1 MKKKSH
7 YKMKT
12 KHLIT
17 MMTILCLGLIVLSL
31 SSNFS
36 FAPVRN
42 ALGHVIIPFQNGI
55 NQVGDWMTEQKNG
68 FQSMKKLAKENEKLK
83 EQVDELTAKNNNL
96 SQQQEEVERLRALY
110 ELDQEYSEYE
120 KIGAQVIGKDSG
132 NWYDTFI
139 INRGTEDGV
148 EVDMNVI
155 ADGGLVG
162 IVTNT
167 GKDWAT
173 VRSIIDD
180 SSNVSA
186 SVTSISQN
194 CIVTGDL
201 QMMDEGKIRF
211 IQLTDKENQVQEGD
225 KVVTSSVSSKFL
237 KGILIGY
244 VSEVEDDANNL
255 TKTGTI
261 IPAVDFE
268 NIQEVLVI
276 KQLKQQAD
284 PSEKG
289 KRNEKK
295 NHLGSVNSADVY
307 SSGNNFPDPIHRFYC
322 PQPSFDPY
330 RFFWFYARQK
340 RRIDYRLF

>member
-42 ALGHVIIPFQNGI
+42 ALGYVIIPFQNGI

-83 EQVDELTAKNNNL
+83 DQVDELTAKNNNL

-284 PSEKG
+284 PSEEG
-289 KRNEKK
+289 EEE
-295 NHLGSVNSADVY
+295 
-307 SSGNNFPDPIHRFYC
+307 
-322 PQPSFDPY
+322 
-330 RFFWFYARQK
+330 
-340 RRIDYRLF
+340 

>member
-1 MKKKSH
+1 MKKKSQ
-7 YKMKT
+7 YKIKT
-12 KHLIT
+12 KHLVTI
-17 MMTILCLGLIVLSL
+17 MTILCLGLIVLSL
-31 SSNFS
+31 SSKFS
-36 FAPVRN
+36 FDPVRN
-42 ALGHVIIPFQNGI
+42 ALGYVIVPFQNGI
-55 NQVGDWMTEQKNG
+55 NQVGDWMTEQKDG
-68 FQSMKKLAKENEKLK
+68 FQSMKKLSKENKKLK
-83 EQVDELTAKNNNL
+83 EQVNELTAKNNNL
-96 SQQQEEVERLRALY
+96 SQEQEEVERLRALY
-110 ELDQEYSEYE
+110 NLDQDYSEYE

-132 NWYDTFI
+132 NWYNTFI
-139 INRGTEDGV
+139 INRGTEDGIS
-148 EVDMNVI
+148 VDMNVI

-162 IVTNT
+162 IVTKT

-225 KVVTSSVSSKFL
+225 KVVTSSVSNKFL

-244 VSEVEDDANNL
+244 VSEVQDDANKL
-255 TKTGTI
+255 TKNGTI

-276 KQLKQQAD
+276 KQLKQQAAG
-284 PSEKG
+284 PEEG
-289 KRNEKK
+289 E
-295 NHLGSVNSADVY
+295 GE
-307 SSGNNFPDPIHRFYC
+307 
-322 PQPSFDPY
+322 
-330 RFFWFYARQK
+330 
-340 RRIDYRLF
+340 

>member
-12 KHLIT
+12 KHLIN

-284 PSEKG
+284 PSEEG
-289 KRNEKK
+289 EEE
-295 NHLGSVNSADVY
+295 
-307 SSGNNFPDPIHRFYC
+307 
-322 PQPSFDPY
+322 
-330 RFFWFYARQK
+330 
-340 RRIDYRLF
+340 

>member
-83 EQVDELTAKNNNL
+83 DQVDELTAKNNNL

-284 PSEKG
+284 PSEEG
-289 KRNEKK
+289 EEE
-295 NHLGSVNSADVY
+295 
-307 SSGNNFPDPIHRFYC
+307 
-322 PQPSFDPY
+322 
-330 RFFWFYARQK
+330 
-340 RRIDYRLF
+340 

>member
-1 MKKKSH
+1 
-7 YKMKT
+7 MKT

-42 ALGHVIIPFQNGI
+42 ALGYVIIPFQNGI

-83 EQVDELTAKNNNL
+83 DQVDELTAKNNNL

-284 PSEKG
+284 PSEEG
-289 KRNEKK
+289 EEE
-295 NHLGSVNSADVY
+295 
-307 SSGNNFPDPIHRFYC
+307 
-322 PQPSFDPY
+322 
-330 RFFWFYARQK
+330 
-340 RRIDYRLF
+340 

>member
-167 GKDWAT
+167 GKDWST

-284 PSEKG
+284 PSEEG
-289 KRNEKK
+289 EEE
-295 NHLGSVNSADVY
+295 
-307 SSGNNFPDPIHRFYC
+307 
-322 PQPSFDPY
+322 
-330 RFFWFYARQK
+330 
-340 RRIDYRLF
+340 

>member
-1 MKKKSH
+1 MKKKSQ
-7 YKMKT
+7 YKIKT
-12 KHLIT
+12 KHLLTI
-17 MMTILCLGLIVLSL
+17 MTILCLGLIVLSL
-31 SSNFS
+31 SFKFS
-36 FAPVRN
+36 FDPVRN
-42 ALGHVIIPFQNGI
+42 ALGYVIVPFQNGI
-55 NQVGDWMTEQKNG
+55 NQMGDWMTEQKDG
-68 FQSMKKLAKENEKLK
+68 FQSMKKLSKENKELK

-96 SQQQEEVERLRALY
+96 SQEQEEVERLRALY
-110 ELDQEYSEYE
+110 NLDQDYSEYE

-132 NWYDTFI
+132 NWYNTFI
-139 INRGTEDGV
+139 INRGTEDGIS
-148 EVDMNVI
+148 VDMNVI

-162 IVTNT
+162 IVTKT

-225 KVVTSSVSSKFL
+225 KVVTSSVSNKFL

-244 VSEVEDDANNL
+244 ISEVQDDANKL
-255 TKTGTI
+255 TKNGTI

-276 KQLKQQAD
+276 KQLKQQATD
-284 PSEKG
+284 SEEG
-289 KRNEKK
+289 D
-295 NHLGSVNSADVY
+295 S
-307 SSGNNFPDPIHRFYC
+307 
-322 PQPSFDPY
+322 
-330 RFFWFYARQK
+330 
-340 RRIDYRLF
+340 

>member
-42 ALGHVIIPFQNGI
+42 ALGYVIIPFQNGI

-83 EQVDELTAKNNNL
+83 DQVDELTAKNNNL

-201 QMMDEGKIRF
+201 QMLDEGKIRF

-284 PSEKG
+284 PSEEG
-289 KRNEKK
+289 EEE
-295 NHLGSVNSADVY
+295 
-307 SSGNNFPDPIHRFYC
+307 
-322 PQPSFDPY
+322 
-330 RFFWFYARQK
+330 
-340 RRIDYRLF
+340 

>member
-1 MKKKSH
+1 
-7 YKMKT
+7 
-12 KHLIT
+12 
-17 MMTILCLGLIVLSL
+17 
-31 SSNFS
+31 
-36 FAPVRN
+36 
-42 ALGHVIIPFQNGI
+42 
-55 NQVGDWMTEQKNG
+55 MTEQKNG

-83 EQVDELTAKNNNL
+83 EQVDELAAKNNNL

-284 PSEKG
+284 PSEEG
-289 KRNEKK
+289 EEE
-295 NHLGSVNSADVY
+295 
-307 SSGNNFPDPIHRFYC
+307 
-322 PQPSFDPY
+322 
-330 RFFWFYARQK
+330 
-340 RRIDYRLF
+340 